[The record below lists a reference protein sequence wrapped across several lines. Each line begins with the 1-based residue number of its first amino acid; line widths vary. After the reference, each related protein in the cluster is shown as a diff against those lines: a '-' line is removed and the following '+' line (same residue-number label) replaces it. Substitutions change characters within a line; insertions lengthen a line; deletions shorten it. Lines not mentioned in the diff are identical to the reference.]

1 MAEDLRP
8 WNDDSGIVVTPYPT
22 HFAPASESANLVTRV
37 FHDIDSSVDMICTIV
52 VTDADGREV
61 RHFKERQ
68 TFAAGEPMQFAP
80 TWNGRDDLGRYLPN
94 GPYTVTATID
104 MRAAGGPTRL
114 RRDDE
119 ETAGETRVHSIHQTF
134 AGTVVLDSV
143 RRGRPGEVKSQTP
156 NEPGFPYNFYFGTL
170 HNQTSYSDGG
180 HPNDSNCVSSTT
192 HAAGDLDPA
201 QAYAYARNTGH
212 LDFMGI
218 TDHNHQFNDACSGCT
233 AAQIIARY
241 HTGLTAAANATVDGT
256 FVGIYGMEWGYIATQ
271 SFPNEGH
278 VGLFEVPKLFG
289 WEPSSTCTIGV
300 DCYYEVYTNQSAA
313 SYAAMYTAAKNNP
326 SAWGAFGQFMH
337 PADGTKSAAGQGV
350 DYNNI
355 QYTVDGDDVI
365 HTAAV
370 ISGPATDPSTAA
382 VDTGALYAGEP
393 VNGAQYAAY
402 TSTDMYNRILGAGYH
417 VAPAAD
423 PDVHCANYGTST
435 RDRVVILAT
444 TLTKASIMD
453 AIHHRRVYATS
464 NSNTQ
469 LVYTLTS
476 GATKYYMGDGGIRAT
491 GPVPTS
497 GPITVHVSVWD
508 PDAGQTATSIK
519 IKEPVP
525 GTVTGADTVIATG
538 TTSPFDYTFTPT
550 AGNHT
555 YYVYVTMS
563 TGDRLWSAP
572 VWINEG
578 AAPDTTPPTTSITAP
593 ANNATVSGTV
603 SVTASASDN
612 VGVTKVEFYLDN
624 ALQSTATVSPY
635 SWSWNTTTALNG
647 AHALSSKAYDA
658 AGNVGTS
665 AAVNVT
671 VSNAPPDT
679 TPPTTAITAPVAGAT
694 VTGTTAVS
702 ATASD
707 NVAVTKVEF
716 YLDNVL
722 QSTDT
727 TAPYD
732 WSWNTTTSANGA
744 HSLTSK
750 AYDAANNVGTSAAVN
765 VTVSNVADYSLSVTP
780 ASVTVT
786 AGSAASYTVNI
797 ARSGG
802 FTGGV
807 TFSISGLPAGAG
819 ATFTP
824 NSATAGSSAL
834 SITTTTATAAGS
846 YLFTVTGTSG
856 ALSHT
861 ATGTLVVNAAPAGNF
876 TLAVTPASVTVQ
888 SNGGTATYTVNITR
902 TSFTSSISF
911 SVSGLPAGV
920 TASFSPNPTTGNST
934 TLTLT
939 VPASTAA
946 GTYTF
951 TVTGTGGGLT
961 RTATSKLVKS
971 TTCDGNC

>member
-1 MAEDLRP
+1 MDRARPIALSLILFLVPSLAVLAEDLRA
-8 WNDDSGIVVTPYPT
+8 WNDDSGMVVTPYPA
-22 HFAPASESANLVTRV
+22 HFAPAIESTNLVTRV
-37 FHDIDSSVDMICTIV
+37 FHDNDRAVDITCAIV
-52 VTDADGREV
+52 VTDTDGRAV
-61 RHFKERQ
+61 RHFQERQ
-68 TFAAGEPMQFAP
+68 TFAAGEAMQFAP
-80 TWNGRDDLGRYLPN
+80 TWNGRDDLGRYLPS

-104 MRAAGGPTRL
+104 MRAAARRSRL
-114 RRDDE
+114 RRDE
-119 ETAGETRVHSIHQTF
+119 ETDGETRVQSIRQTF
-134 AGTVVLDSV
+134 SGTVVLDSV
-143 RRGRPGEVKSQTP
+143 RRGRPIEAKWQAP

-180 HPNDSNCVSSTT
+180 HPNDANCASSTT
-192 HAAGDLDPA
+192 HAPGDLDPA
-201 QAYAYARNTGH
+201 QAYAYGRNTGH

-218 TDHNHQFNDACSGCT
+218 TDHNHQFNDACTGCT
-233 AAQIIARY
+233 AAQIVARY
-241 HTGLTAAANATVDGT
+241 HTGLTAAANATVDGS
-256 FVGIYGMEWGYIATQ
+256 FVGIYGMEWGYIATS

-350 DYNNI
+350 DYNSL
-355 QYTVDGDDVI
+355 QYTTDGDDVI

-370 ISGPATDPSTAA
+370 ISGPATDPSTAT

-393 VNGAQYAAY
+393 VNGTQYAAY

-417 VAPAAD
+417 VAPVAD

-464 NSNTQ
+464 NPNTQ

-476 GATKYYMGDGGIRAT
+476 GATKYYMGDGGIRAS
-491 GPVPTS
+491 GPVPTG
-497 GPITVHVSVWD
+497 GPVTVHVSVWD
-508 PDAGQTATSIK
+508 PDAGQAATSIK
-519 IKEPVP
+519 IKEPVT
-525 GTVTGADTVIATG
+525 GTVTGADTVIATA
-538 TTSPFDYTFTPT
+538 TSSPFDFTFTPT

-572 VWINEG
+572 IWINES
-578 AAPDTTPPTTSITAP
+578 AIADTTPPTTSITAP
-593 ANNATVSGTV
+593 AN
-603 SVTASASDN
+603 
-612 VGVTKVEFYLDN
+612 
-624 ALQSTATVSPY
+624 
-635 SWSWNTTTALNG
+635 
-647 AHALSSKAYDA
+647 
-658 AGNVGTS
+658 
-665 AAVNVT
+665 
-671 VSNAPPDT
+671 
-679 TPPTTAITAPVAGAT
+679 GAT

-702 ATASD
+702 ATAAD
-707 NVAVTKVEF
+707 NVGVTKVEF

-732 WSWNTTTSANGA
+732 WSWDTTAAANGA

-765 VTVSNVADYSLSVTP
+765 VTVSNVVDYSLSVIP

-802 FTGGV
+802 FSGGV
-807 TFSISGLPAGAG
+807 TFSISGLPAGASG
-819 ATFTP
+819 TFTP
-824 NSATAGSSAL
+824 NPATANSSAL

-846 YLFTVTGTSG
+846 YVFTVTGVSG
-856 ALSHT
+856 TLSHT
-861 ATGTLVVNAAPAGNF
+861 ATATLVVQAQPAGNF
-876 TLAVTPASVTVQ
+876 TLAITPASVTVQ

-902 TSFTSSISF
+902 TTFTSSISF

-920 TASFSPNPTTGNST
+920 TATFNPNPTTASST

-971 TTCDGNC
+971 TTCNGNC